1 MSRVWGLR
9 LIFIGRRL
17 CCGFRVCGRVVQGGG
32 GGGGRGRLDLVD
44 EREVLLDDFLAVRA
58 VEVGLQGGGGGEN
71 MRGCV
76 AKARGGGCDLDE
88 VYDLEHE
95 LEHHGGIHVAA
106 GGGNEVADGRVSARG
121 ETITASARQEK
132 EI

>member
-1 MSRVWGLR
+1 
-9 LIFIGRRL
+9 
-17 CCGFRVCGRVVQGGG
+17 
-32 GGGGRGRLDLVD
+32 
-44 EREVLLDDFLAVRA
+44 
-58 VEVGLQGGGGGEN
+58 

-121 ETITASARQEK
+121 RRNNNCVSTTGEGNLTRVGRTG
-132 EI
+132 